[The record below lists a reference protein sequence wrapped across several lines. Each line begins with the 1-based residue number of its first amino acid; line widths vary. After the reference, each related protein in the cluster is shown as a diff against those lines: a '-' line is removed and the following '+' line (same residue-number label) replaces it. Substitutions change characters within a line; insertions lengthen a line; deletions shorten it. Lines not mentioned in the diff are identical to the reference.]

1 MSEVP
6 KIVFGRLQATRPQ
19 QEFLAPTHPDAD
31 LLSAFAEQSLSPI
44 ERENVLGHLSLCG
57 DCRQVIAL
65 ALPPER
71 TTVPLSAEVQ
81 SSEVRGE
88 EVPSEDDCSVAIE
101 YTAPRNSWFG
111 FARPTFGWA
120 ALAAGIALAF
130 SLLVLRPIQQKQ
142 ATLNPPSQPAPVV
155 ADGRLET
162 DTRAAGSPQ
171 SATVPSQSPG
181 LSTTDEVVPKSPS
194 SRGKAPAHSVYS
206 GSDTLL
212 AGNKYPQ
219 DSLMAAKRAPA
230 IEKAKPALQGPESR
244 NEAQTDRAQATIS
257 AAAGEAG
264 AASWQVDAGVLLRS
278 YDAGRSWQ
286 NVLHADHPFLSV
298 ASRDQEIWAGGAAGV
313 LFHSSDGGA
322 SWAQVQPA
330 DDSETLRS
338 DIIRIDLQSGGD
350 AGGGDL
356 SGLVSRGITVSTS
369 AGDVWNSLDGG
380 KTWKKQ

>member
-6 KIVFGRLQATRPQ
+6 KIVYGRLQATRQQ
-19 QEFLAPTHPDAD
+19 QELLARTHPDAD
-31 LLSAFAEQSLSPI
+31 RLAAFAEQSLSPI
-44 ERENVLGHLSLCG
+44 EREDVLGHLSLCA
-57 DCRQVIAL
+57 DCREVMAL

-71 TTVPLSAEVQ
+71 TAVPLPSQAQ
-81 SSEVRGE
+81 SD
-88 EVPSEDDCSVAIE
+88 DDCSVAIE
-101 YTAPRNSWFG
+101 YAAPRNSWFG

-120 ALAAGIALAF
+120 ALAAGIALAV
-130 SLLVLRPIQQKQ
+130 SLLILHPIQQRQ
-142 ATLNPPSQPAPVV
+142 ATLHPPNPPTPVV
-155 ADGRLET
+155 ANERLET
-162 DTRAAGSPQ
+162 DARA
-171 SATVPSQSPG
+171 TDVPSQSVAAPSPSKNSPSQE
-181 LSTTDEVVPKSPS
+181 LSTTNAVASKPPS
-194 SRGKAPAHSVYS
+194 SREKTSARSIQS
-206 GSDTLL
+206 GSATLL
-212 AGNKYPQ
+212 AENKYPR
-219 DSLMAAKRAPA
+219 DSSMADNRVPA
-230 IEKAKPALQGPESR
+230 IEKAKPALQGSESR
-244 NEAQTDRAQATIS
+244 NLAQTDGMQTAM
-257 AAAGEAG
+257 
-264 AASWQVDAGVLLRS
+264 AASVGEDRAATWQVEAGVLRRS

-286 NVLHADHPFLSV
+286 TVLHADHPFLSV

-369 AGDVWNSLDGG
+369 AGDVWNSLDRG